1 MSRKLTGIVIK
12 LPASDFE
19 TGHSVF
25 LLLRD
30 HLGDENLDLAGGVL
44 YELIEIDCE
53 HTHDPGAA
61 FQRWRH
67 DHMSRYLQSDLELP
81 HVPHMTTITS
91 SIVPTDRLTRWR
103 QEHPDRY
110 HFVLSDHKPLQE
122 RLSAERNGIRN
133 RKPWL
138 IENTFFVSSHTE
150 GTLPLTNPNP
160 KEFHEMQ
167 WRGCHGEVGRFL
179 HEREVSTSN
188 SDQYNM
194 STPAGASTSK
204 GSMEKTSRA
213 SRMSLLN
220 KIVGRSSKDKQET
233 DKDQRRR
240 SYSGEDVVPLPDDCQ
255 IPHAIFARKHLLVDS
270 EKSLPTY
277 PPINRMPIAESKATE
292 TLTSTATLERDF
304 RGPFTPQLGFDG
316 GRDYRWTVSDFI
328 LTTPTKRPTPSS
340 RNDDSSPKP
349 KADPFVQAES
359 VTHTR
364 AKRRGFHMGYNNA
377 LDWLSGHHQTT
388 PTQTRHTSSNVGNV
402 SPSMQQRGS
411 PPSHRR
417 NRHRWRNSL
426 HLDHVQFVVPETAGN
441 QTPPPN
447 RKTTVVQVSP
457 SPPSLPAVRRMTS
470 IAGDLAHPL
479 GTKPSCLSNTSTLV
493 PDNA

>member
-1 MSRKLTGIVIK
+1 
-12 LPASDFE
+12 
-19 TGHSVF
+19 
-25 LLLRD
+25 
-30 HLGDENLDLAGGVL
+30 
-44 YELIEIDCE
+44 
-53 HTHDPGAA
+53 
-61 FQRWRH
+61 
-67 DHMSRYLQSDLELP
+67 
-81 HVPHMTTITS
+81 MTTITS

-233 DKDQRRR
+233 DSDQRRR
-240 SYSGEDVVPLPDDCQ
+240 S
-255 IPHAIFARKHLLVDS
+255 
-270 EKSLPTY
+270 
-277 PPINRMPIAESKATE
+277 
-292 TLTSTATLERDF
+292 
-304 RGPFTPQLGFDG
+304 
-316 GRDYRWTVSDFI
+316 
-328 LTTPTKRPTPSS
+328 
-340 RNDDSSPKP
+340 
-349 KADPFVQAES
+349 
-359 VTHTR
+359 
-364 AKRRGFHMGYNNA
+364 
-377 LDWLSGHHQTT
+377 
-388 PTQTRHTSSNVGNV
+388 
-402 SPSMQQRGS
+402 
-411 PPSHRR
+411 
-417 NRHRWRNSL
+417 
-426 HLDHVQFVVPETAGN
+426 
-441 QTPPPN
+441 
-447 RKTTVVQVSP
+447 
-457 SPPSLPAVRRMTS
+457 
-470 IAGDLAHPL
+470 
-479 GTKPSCLSNTSTLV
+479 
-493 PDNA
+493 